1 MGINSPRL
9 KGAGAVRNNDE
20 TNSKIETPFHPRDA
34 EYPIMSRKLKSTL
47 RRADRVVASA
57 FCLTLGLSAA
67 AVAYAPYAEHN
78 APAPHKVAALVAAPA
93 KPAPA
98 APVQTAQAA
107 PLQLHATP
115 ASYQPG
121 TDGFGGTAISPSQA
135 ELLAQVFLQQGNC
148 LADAMYYEARGEGR
162 AGQLAI
168 AEVVYNRMRSG
179 YYPNTICSVVFEGA
193 GLHTGCQ
200 FSFTCSGDM
209 ARRKSPVVWRRTQ
222 RLALQIVTGIVQLQ
236 NTTGG
241 ALSFHAVDVAP
252 GWADTMARTT
262 QIGHHIFYRPYRH
275 YATRGA

>member
-1 MGINSPRL
+1 M
-9 KGAGAVRNNDE
+9 
-20 TNSKIETPFHPRDA
+20 SK
-34 EYPIMSRKLKSTL
+34 KLKSTL
-47 RRADRVVASA
+47 RRADRIVASA

-67 AVAYAPYAEHN
+67 AVAYAPYADHN
-78 APAPHKVAALVAAPA
+78 APAVHKVAAFKAPVAPI
-93 KPAPA
+93 
-98 APVQTAQAA
+98 PVQTASIPAQAPKAA
-107 PLQLHATP
+107 PGPLELHAMP

-121 TDGFGGTAISPSQA
+121 SGQFGGTAITPSQE

-162 AGQLAI
+162 GGEMAI

-179 YYPNTICSVVFEGA
+179 YYPRTICSVVYEGS

-209 ARRKSPVVWRRTQ
+209 ARRKSAVVWRRTQ
-222 RLALQIVTGIVQLQ
+222 RLALQIVTGIVQLGD
-236 NTTGG
+236 TTGG
-241 ALSFHAVDVAP
+241 ALSFHAEAVQP
-252 GWADTMARTT
+252 SWSDTMARTT

>member
-1 MGINSPRL
+1 MQ
-9 KGAGAVRNNDE
+9 K
-20 TNSKIETPFHPRDA
+20 
-34 EYPIMSRKLKSTL
+34 KLKSAL

-67 AVAYAPYAEHN
+67 AVAYAPYADHN
-78 APAPHKVAALVAAPA
+78 APVVRKVAVTAPVKLA
-93 KPAPA
+93 PVAPA
-98 APVQTAQAA
+98 AVQTAKNDAGA
-107 PLQLHATP
+107 LQLKATP

-121 TDGFGGTAISPSQA
+121 ADAFGGTAISPSQA

-168 AEVVYNRMRSG
+168 AEVVYNRMRSR
-179 YYPNTICSVVFEGA
+179 YYPGTICGVVFEGA

-200 FSFTCSGDM
+200 FSFTCNGEM
-209 ARRKSPVVWRRTQ
+209 ARRRSPVVWRRTQ

-236 NTTGG
+236 NTTNG

-252 GWADTMARTT
+252 GWADTMSRTV
-262 QIGHHIFYRPYRH
+262 QIGHHIFYRPAAH
-275 YATRGA
+275 SLMRGA

>member
-1 MGINSPRL
+1 MQ
-9 KGAGAVRNNDE
+9 K
-20 TNSKIETPFHPRDA
+20 
-34 EYPIMSRKLKSTL
+34 KLKSAL

-67 AVAYAPYAEHN
+67 AVAYAPYADHN
-78 APAPHKVAALVAAPA
+78 APAVQKVAVARPV
-93 KPAPA
+93 KPASVMPV
-98 APVQTAQAA
+98 VQTAKNDASA
-107 PLQLHATP
+107 LQLNATP

-168 AEVVYNRMRSG
+168 AEVVYNRMRSR
-179 YYPNTICSVVFEGA
+179 YYPETICGVVFEGA
-193 GLHTGCQ
+193 SLHTGCQ
-200 FSFTCSGDM
+200 FSFTCNGEM

-236 NTTGG
+236 NTTAG
-241 ALSFHAVDVAP
+241 ALSFHATDVDPA
-252 GWADTMARTT
+252 WADTMDRTV
-262 QIGHHIFYRPYRH
+262 QIGHHIFYRPTRH
-275 YATRGA
+275 SLTRGA

>member
-1 MGINSPRL
+1 MPKN
-9 KGAGAVRNNDE
+9 
-20 TNSKIETPFHPRDA
+20 
-34 EYPIMSRKLKSTL
+34 LKSTL

-67 AVAYAPYAEHN
+67 AVAYAPYAEHRN
-78 APAPHKVAALVAAPA
+78 APIAPKVAIAKSVAHAAPLT
-93 KPAPA
+93 
-98 APVQTAQAA
+98 APVQTAKAEA
-107 PLQLHATP
+107 GGLQLHATP

-179 YYPNTICSVVFEGA
+179 YYPNTICGVVFEGSS
-193 GLHTGCQ
+193 LRTGCQ

-209 ARRKSPVVWRRTQ
+209 ARRKSAVVWRRAQ
-222 RLALQIVTGIVQLQ
+222 RLALQVVTGIVQLQ

-241 ALSFHAVDVAP
+241 ALSFHAEDVAP
-252 GWADTMARTT
+252 GWADTMARTV

>member
-1 MGINSPRL
+1 M
-9 KGAGAVRNNDE
+9 
-20 TNSKIETPFHPRDA
+20 SK
-34 EYPIMSRKLKSTL
+34 KLKSTL

-78 APAPHKVAALVAAPA
+78 APTVQKVAALKAPV
-93 KPAPA
+93 APA
-98 APVQTAQAA
+98 AIQAPVRTARAE

-115 ASYQPG
+115 AAYIPG
-121 TDGFGGTAISPSQA
+121 SGQFDGRAISPSQE

-162 AGQLAI
+162 SGQLAI

-179 YYPNTICSVVFEGA
+179 NYPNTICGVVFEGA
-193 GLHTGCQ
+193 SLHTGCQ

-209 ARRKSPVVWRRTQ
+209 DRRKSAAVWRHTQ
-222 RLALQIVTGIVQLQ
+222 RLALQVVTGIVQLH

-241 ALSFHAVDVAP
+241 ALSFHAQDVAP
-252 GWADTMARTT
+252 GWADTMSRTI
-262 QIGHHIFYRPYRH
+262 QIGHHIFYRPMRRL
-275 YATRGA
+275 ATRGA

>member
-1 MGINSPRL
+1 MQ
-9 KGAGAVRNNDE
+9 K
-20 TNSKIETPFHPRDA
+20 
-34 EYPIMSRKLKSTL
+34 KLKTAL

-57 FCLTLGLSAA
+57 ICLTLGLSAA

-78 APAPHKVAALVAAPA
+78 APVVQKVAIAKAE

-98 APVQTAQAA
+98 SAGVQTARTDTSA
-107 PLQLHATP
+107 PPLRATP

-121 TDGFGGTAISPSQA
+121 TDAFGGTAISPSQA

-168 AEVVYNRMRSG
+168 AEVIYNRMRSR
-179 YYPNTICSVVFEGA
+179 YYPGTICGVVFEGA
-193 GLHTGCQ
+193 SLRTGCQ
-200 FSFTCSGDM
+200 FSFACSGDM

-241 ALSFHAVDVAP
+241 ALSFHAENVDPA
-252 GWADTMARTT
+252 WAGTMDRTV
-262 QIGHHIFYRPYRH
+262 QIGHHVFYRPVRRVL
-275 YATRGA
+275 TRGA

>member
-1 MGINSPRL
+1 M
-9 KGAGAVRNNDE
+9 
-20 TNSKIETPFHPRDA
+20 SKN
-34 EYPIMSRKLKSTL
+34 LKSTL

-78 APAPHKVAALVAAPA
+78 APAVHKVAVLKLPVKAAPA
-93 KPAPA
+93 AL
-98 APVQTAQAA
+98 PVQTAKADTSA
-107 PLQLHATP
+107 LQLHATP
-115 ASYQPG
+115 ATYQPA

-179 YYPNTICSVVFEGA
+179 YYPNTICGVVFEGSN
-193 GLHTGCQ
+193 LHTGCQ

-222 RLALQIVTGIVQLQ
+222 RLALQIVTGLVRLGD
-236 NTTGG
+236 TTGG
-241 ALSFHAVDVAP
+241 ALSFHAQDVAP
-252 GWADTMARTT
+252 GWADTMSRTI
-262 QIGHHIFYRPYRH
+262 QIGHHIFYRPTRH
-275 YATRGA
+275 TATRGA

>member
-1 MGINSPRL
+1 M
-9 KGAGAVRNNDE
+9 
-20 TNSKIETPFHPRDA
+20 SKN
-34 EYPIMSRKLKSTL
+34 LKSTL

-78 APAPHKVAALVAAPA
+78 APALHKVAAVKATV
-93 KPAPA
+93 KP
-98 APVQTAQAA
+98 APVQTAKADA
-107 PLQLHATP
+107 GALQLHATP
-115 ASYQPG
+115 ASYQTG
-121 TDGFGGTAISPSQA
+121 TDGFGGSAISPSQA

-179 YYPNTICSVVFEGA
+179 YYPNTICGVVFEGSN
-193 GLHTGCQ
+193 LHTGCQ

-222 RLALQIVTGIVQLQ
+222 RLALQIVTGLVRLGD
-236 NTTGG
+236 TTGG
-241 ALSFHAVDVAP
+241 ALSFHAQDVAP
-252 GWADTMARTT
+252 GWADTMSRTI

>member
-1 MGINSPRL
+1 M
-9 KGAGAVRNNDE
+9 
-20 TNSKIETPFHPRDA
+20 SKN
-34 EYPIMSRKLKSTL
+34 LKSTL

-78 APAPHKVAALVAAPA
+78 APAVHKVAVLKLPVKAAPA
-93 KPAPA
+93 AL
-98 APVQTAQAA
+98 PVQTAKADTSA
-107 PLQLHATP
+107 LQLHATP
-115 ASYQPG
+115 ATYQPA

-179 YYPNTICSVVFEGA
+179 YYPNTICGVVFEGSN
-193 GLHTGCQ
+193 LHTGCQ

-222 RLALQIVTGIVQLQ
+222 RLALQIVTGLVRLGD
-236 NTTGG
+236 TTGG
-241 ALSFHAVDVAP
+241 ALSFHAQDVAP
-252 GWADTMARTT
+252 GWADTMSRTI

>member
-1 MGINSPRL
+1 MQ
-9 KGAGAVRNNDE
+9 K
-20 TNSKIETPFHPRDA
+20 
-34 EYPIMSRKLKSTL
+34 KLKIAL

-67 AVAYAPYAEHN
+67 AVAYAPYADHN
-78 APAPHKVAALVAAPA
+78 APMVQKVSIAKVVAR
-93 KPAPA
+93 PAPA
-98 APVQTAQAA
+98 VPVQTAKADA
-107 PLQLHATP
+107 SALQLGATP
-115 ASYQPG
+115 AAYQPA

-179 YYPNTICSVVFEGA
+179 YYPNTICGVVFEGSS
-193 GLHTGCQ
+193 LRTGCQ

-209 ARRKSPVVWRRTQ
+209 ARRKSAAVWRRAQ
-222 RLALQIVTGIVQLQ
+222 RLALQVVTGIVQLQ

-241 ALSFHAVDVAP
+241 ALSFHAEDVAP
-252 GWADTMARTT
+252 GWADTMVRTV

-275 YATRGA
+275 YTTRGA

>member
-1 MGINSPRL
+1 M
-9 KGAGAVRNNDE
+9 
-20 TNSKIETPFHPRDA
+20 SKN
-34 EYPIMSRKLKSTL
+34 LKSTL

-67 AVAYAPYAEHN
+67 AVAYAPYADHN
-78 APAPHKVAALVAAPA
+78 APALHKVAVLKAPVTA
-93 KPAPA
+93 APA
-98 APVQTAQAA
+98 APVQTAKADA
-107 PLQLHATP
+107 GALQLHATP
-115 ASYQPG
+115 AAYQPA

-179 YYPNTICSVVFEGA
+179 YYPNTICGVVFEGSN
-193 GLHTGCQ
+193 LHTGCQ

-222 RLALQIVTGIVQLQ
+222 RLALQIVTGLVRLGD
-236 NTTGG
+236 TTVG
-241 ALSFHAVDVAP
+241 ALSFHAQDVAP
-252 GWADTMARTT
+252 GSADTMSRTI
-262 QIGHHIFYRPYRH
+262 QIGHHICYRPTRH
-275 YATRGA
+275 TATRGA

>member
-1 MGINSPRL
+1 M
-9 KGAGAVRNNDE
+9 
-20 TNSKIETPFHPRDA
+20 SKN
-34 EYPIMSRKLKSTL
+34 LKSTL

-78 APAPHKVAALVAAPA
+78 APAVHKVAVLKAPVKAAPA
-93 KPAPA
+93 AL
-98 APVQTAQAA
+98 PVQTAKADA
-107 PLQLHATP
+107 SALQLHATP
-115 ASYQPG
+115 ATYQPA

-193 GLHTGCQ
+193 SHHTGCQ

>member
-1 MGINSPRL
+1 MQ
-9 KGAGAVRNNDE
+9 K
-20 TNSKIETPFHPRDA
+20 
-34 EYPIMSRKLKSTL
+34 KLKIAL

-67 AVAYAPYAEHN
+67 AVAYAPYTDHN
-78 APAPHKVAALVAAPA
+78 APAMQKVAITKVVARTAPLT
-93 KPAPA
+93 
-98 APVQTAQAA
+98 APVQTAKADA
-107 PLQLHATP
+107 GALQLHATP

-121 TDGFGGTAISPSQA
+121 TDGFDGTAISPSQA

-179 YYPNTICSVVFEGA
+179 YYPNTICGVVFEGSN
-193 GLHTGCQ
+193 LHTGCQ

-209 ARRKSPVVWRRTQ
+209 ARRKSPVVWRRAQ
-222 RLALQIVTGIVQLQ
+222 RLALQVVTGIVQLQ

-252 GWADTMARTT
+252 GWADTMTRTV

-275 YATRGA
+275 YTTRGA

>member
-1 MGINSPRL
+1 M
-9 KGAGAVRNNDE
+9 
-20 TNSKIETPFHPRDA
+20 SKN
-34 EYPIMSRKLKSTL
+34 LKSTL

-78 APAPHKVAALVAAPA
+78 APAVHKVAVLKAPVKAAPA
-93 KPAPA
+93 AL
-98 APVQTAQAA
+98 PVQTAKADA
-107 PLQLHATP
+107 GALQLHATP
-115 ASYQPG
+115 AAYQPA

-193 GLHTGCQ
+193 DLHTGCQ

-222 RLALQIVTGIVQLQ
+222 RLALQIVTGLVHLGD
-236 NTTGG
+236 TTGG
-241 ALSFHAVDVAP
+241 ALSFHAQDVAP
-252 GWADTMARTT
+252 GWADTMSRTI
-262 QIGHHIFYRPYRH
+262 QIGHHIFYRPARH
-275 YATRGA
+275 TATRGA

>member
-1 MGINSPRL
+1 MQ
-9 KGAGAVRNNDE
+9 K
-20 TNSKIETPFHPRDA
+20 
-34 EYPIMSRKLKSTL
+34 KLKVAL

-67 AVAYAPYAEHN
+67 AVAYAPYAEHRN
-78 APAPHKVAALVAAPA
+78 APIAPKVAIAKAVAHAAPLT
-93 KPAPA
+93 
-98 APVQTAQAA
+98 APVQTAKAEA
-107 PLQLHATP
+107 LQLHATP
-115 ASYQPG
+115 ASYQPE

-179 YYPNTICSVVFEGA
+179 YYPNTICGVVFEGSS
-193 GLHTGCQ
+193 LRTGCQ

-209 ARRKSPVVWRRTQ
+209 ARRKSAVVWRRAQ
-222 RLALQIVTGIVQLQ
+222 RLALQVVTGIVQLQ

-241 ALSFHAVDVAP
+241 ALSFHAEDVAP
-252 GWADTMARTT
+252 GWADTMARTV

>member
-1 MGINSPRL
+1 MQ
-9 KGAGAVRNNDE
+9 K
-20 TNSKIETPFHPRDA
+20 
-34 EYPIMSRKLKSTL
+34 KLKSAL

-67 AVAYAPYAEHN
+67 AVAYAPYADHN
-78 APAPHKVAALVAAPA
+78 APAARKVAVAKVV
-93 KPAPA
+93 KPAA
-98 APVQTAQAA
+98 VVPVVLTAKNDAGA
-107 PLQLHATP
+107 LHLNATP

-121 TDGFGGTAISPSQA
+121 TDAFGGTAISPSQA

-168 AEVVYNRMRSG
+168 AEVIYNRMRSR
-179 YYPNTICSVVFEGA
+179 YYPGTICGVVFEGA
-193 GLHTGCQ
+193 GLRTGCQ

-209 ARRKSPVVWRRTQ
+209 ARRRSAVVWRRTQ

-241 ALSFHAVDVAP
+241 ALSFHAENVDPA
-252 GWADTMARTT
+252 WAGTMDRTV
-262 QIGHHIFYRPYRH
+262 QIGHHIFYRPTRH
-275 YATRGA
+275 TLTRGA

>member
-1 MGINSPRL
+1 M
-9 KGAGAVRNNDE
+9 
-20 TNSKIETPFHPRDA
+20 SKN
-34 EYPIMSRKLKSTL
+34 LKSTL

-67 AVAYAPYAEHN
+67 AVAYAPYADHN
-78 APAPHKVAALVAAPA
+78 APTLHKVAVLKAPVTAAPA
-93 KPAPA
+93 V
-98 APVQTAQAA
+98 PVQTAKADA
-107 PLQLHATP
+107 GALQLHATP
-115 ASYQPG
+115 AAYQPA

-222 RLALQIVTGIVQLQ
+222 RLALQIVTGLVHLGD
-236 NTTGG
+236 TTGG
-241 ALSFHAVDVAP
+241 ALSFHAQDVAP
-252 GWADTMARTT
+252 GWADTMSRTI

>member
-1 MGINSPRL
+1 MQ
-9 KGAGAVRNNDE
+9 K
-20 TNSKIETPFHPRDA
+20 
-34 EYPIMSRKLKSTL
+34 KLKIAL

-67 AVAYAPYAEHN
+67 AVAYAPYAEHHNAAVAPKVAIAKVN
-78 APAPHKVAALVAAPA
+78 AP
-93 KPAPA
+93 PAPVA
-98 APVQTAQAA
+98 APVQVAKADA
-107 PLQLHATP
+107 GPLQLHATP
-115 ASYQPG
+115 ASYSPG

-179 YYPNTICSVVFEGA
+179 YYPNTICGVVYEGA
-193 GLHTGCQ
+193 SLHTGCQ

-209 ARRKSPVVWRRTQ
+209 ARRKSAVVWRRAQ
-222 RLALQIVTGIVQLQ
+222 RLALQVVTGIVQLQ

-252 GWADTMARTT
+252 GWADTMARTV

-275 YATRGA
+275 IATRGA

>member
-1 MGINSPRL
+1 MPKKTI
-9 KGAGAVRNNDE
+9 KA
-20 TNSKIETPFHPRDA
+20 
-34 EYPIMSRKLKSTL
+34 L
-47 RRADRVVASA
+47 RRADRVLASA
-57 FCLTLGLSAA
+57 ICLTLGLSAA
-67 AVAYAPYAEHN
+67 ALAYAPYAEHK
-78 APAPHKVAALVAAPA
+78 APVVHTAVAFDATPAKVALKADTSVP
-93 KPAPA
+93 
-98 APVQTAQAA
+98 
-107 PLQLHATP
+107 QLRATP
-115 ASYQPG
+115 ASYQPEPAAL
-121 TDGFGGTAISPSQA
+121 TPAQE
-135 ELLAQVFLQQGNC
+135 ELLAQVFLRQGNC

-162 AGQLAI
+162 AGEIAI
-168 AEVVYNRMRSG
+168 AEVIYNRMRSR
-179 YYPNTICSVVFEGA
+179 YYPSTICGVVYEGSN
-193 GLHTGCQ
+193 LHTGCQ